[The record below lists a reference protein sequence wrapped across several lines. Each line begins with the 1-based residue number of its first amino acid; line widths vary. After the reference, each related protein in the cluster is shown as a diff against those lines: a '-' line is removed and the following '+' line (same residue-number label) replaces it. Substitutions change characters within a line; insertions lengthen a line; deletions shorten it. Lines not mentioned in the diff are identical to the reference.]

1 MIVPVRKIEFAGESG
16 RANLAARL
24 AADAKSLRMLRVAS
38 AKEVFL
44 GANGKLANRYELT
57 TVGANQYL
65 TAVAKG
71 LPQLVRFLLTPDV
84 GHVTS
89 PGIVYPILAK
99 VINQMA
105 LHRQD
110 VLLDC
115 RAVLAEDRQQLDGF
129 VGRSYCLVPNAEV
142 NEQFTLSCDLL
153 RGTPQFYTASIHGRD
168 VTIVHVARK
177 QSITVN
183 DVVFKTGAVIQNSET
198 AGRAIRSA
206 CVLIDSVTKTWSADR
221 FYPDTRVMHV
231 KGSKLRERMMQS
243 ADNLSAHQF
252 PIEEIEHDLNAAM
265 LLPII
270 SERSMQAIE
279 AFKQKFA
286 ARAERMGVSATAS
299 EQILSAI
306 PFTSRVTP
314 TVFDA
319 YVRCLTV
326 ARATNVQRSLPIR
339 QLAFSL
345 IFRK

>member
-1 MIVPVRKIEFAGESG
+1 MIVPVRKIEFVGESG
-16 RANLAARL
+16 RVNMLARL
-24 AADAKSLRMLRVAS
+24 ASDAKNLRMLRIS
-38 AKEVFL
+38 QAKEVFL
-44 GANGKLANRYELT
+44 AANGKLANRYELT

-89 PGIVYPILAK
+89 PTVVYPLLAK
-99 VINQMA
+99 LINQMA

-110 VLLDC
+110 MLIDC
-115 RAVLAEDRQQLDGF
+115 RAILSEDRLQLDGF

-153 RGTPQFYTASIHGRD
+153 RGSPQFYTASIHGRD
-168 VTIVHVARK
+168 ITIVHVARK
-177 QSITVN
+177 KSITVD
-183 DVVFKTGAVIQNSET
+183 DVVFKTGAVMQNSET

-206 CVLIDSVTKTWSADR
+206 CVLIDSITKTWSADR
-221 FYPDTRVMHV
+221 FYSDTRVMHV

-243 ADNLSAHQF
+243 ADNLSSHQF
-252 PIEEIEHDLNAAM
+252 SIDEIEHDLHAAM
-265 LLPII
+265 AMPII
-270 SERSMQAIE
+270 SERSVQAIE

-286 ARAERMGVSATAS
+286 SRAERMGVSATAT

-306 PFTSRVTP
+306 PFTARVTP

-319 YVRCLTV
+319 YVRCLNV
-326 ARATNVQRSLPIR
+326 ARGINVQRSLPVR